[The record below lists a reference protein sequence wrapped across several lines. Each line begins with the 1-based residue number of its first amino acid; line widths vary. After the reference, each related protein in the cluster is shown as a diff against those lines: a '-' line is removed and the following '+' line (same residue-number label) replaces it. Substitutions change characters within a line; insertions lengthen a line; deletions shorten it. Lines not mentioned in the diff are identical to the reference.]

1 MRKAYSRDPK
11 PKAGA
16 IGRTV
21 GSFIAGIL
29 DRIEKS
35 IEENTIQITDQQL
48 ELAEQEERIGDLEHA
63 IKRLDV
69 AIEILE
75 MAQPVNDG
83 SDQ

>member
-1 MRKAYSRDPK
+1 MRKAHTRDPQPK
-11 PKAGA
+11 PGA

-21 GSFIAGIL
+21 GTFIAGIL

-35 IEENTIQITDQQL
+35 TEENTIQITDQQL

-63 IKRLDV
+63 MKRLEIQ
-69 AIEILE
+69 IEILE